1 MGAAGIPVAGLHG
14 RRAAPAVLAEGLPAV
29 TAGPLPA
36 TLATATIV
44 LVAVRDEQLTA
55 ALAELSAAALA
66 PGALAPGALAPG
78 AVVLHA
84 SGSLDPRAALDR
96 LRAAGH
102 PAGTFHPLIPLADPS
117 RAPALVRGG
126 WIGVDG
132 DAAAVRAA
140 ESLAEPMGARVLAI
154 PAAGR
159 AAYHAAAVIASNFP
173 TILAALASRLMQQSG
188 VEPVIAWDAVRHLM
202 VAATANL
209 AANPP
214 HAALVGPVS
223 RGDVETIE
231 RHLGV
236 LRDDPDL
243 LPVYVALSRAALP
256 LAVEQGLDPA
266 ALARIRALL
275 EVSPSR

>member
-1 MGAAGIPVAGLHG
+1 MSAAGIPLAGLHG
-14 RRAAPAVLAEGLPAV
+14 RRTAEASPAEGLPAV
-29 TAGPLPA
+29 TAGPLPPS
-36 TLATATIV
+36 LSTAAVV

-55 ALAELSAAALA
+55 ALAELRAAQ
-66 PGALAPGALAPG
+66 LAPG

-84 SGSLDPRAALDR
+84 SGSLDPREALDL
-96 LRAAGH
+96 LRVAGH

-117 RAPALVRGG
+117 RAAGLVRGG

-132 DAAAVRAA
+132 DREAVHAS
-140 ESLAEPMGARVLAI
+140 ETLAQRMGARVLTI

-188 VEPVIAWDAVRHLM
+188 VEPVDAWDAVRHLM
-202 VAATANL
+202 VAAIANL
-209 AANPP
+209 SVNPP
-214 HAALVGPVS
+214 QSALVGPVS
-223 RGDVETIE
+223 RGDAETIE
-231 RHLGV
+231 RHLTV
-236 LRDDPDL
+236 LRGDPDL
-243 LPVYVALSRAALP
+243 VSVYVALSRAALP
-256 LAVEQGLDPA
+256 LAVEQGIDPG